1 MTNKTK
7 ETKMNKGTKQDLK
20 MLINDLDNFYSHRG
34 KNFFE
39 LLDEDLRIDLEDKM
53 YRLKE
58 DLEENLEKLN
68 NA

>member
-1 MTNKTK
+1 MD
-7 ETKMNKGTKQDLK
+7 KGTKQDLK
-20 MLINDLDNFYSHRG
+20 MLINELDNFYSHRG

-39 LLDEDLRIDLEDKM
+39 LLDADVRIDLEDRM
-53 YRLKE
+53 YKLQE